1 MANIKSHDPIID
13 PCWDPVFKSIFT
25 RNTVPSEIARK
36 KLLSAILEEPVKE
49 ISISANEP
57 PVSRL
62 DQRQIRYDIQC
73 LFNSGER
80 ADIEMTLYP
89 HKWEVFRME
98 YYLSRLFANQEIR
111 EEKGSYKTLKRSYQI
126 SLLARGRLFEDSR
139 FDHRFIYYDPENKI
153 PFGGLT
159 AIITLEL
166 EKLAVTA
173 EKAVSAMSEKER
185 WAVFFKYYNDTE
197 KQPLI
202 QEITREEEGIAMAA
216 NVISGFTAAE
226 VAFFHEMS
234 VEKYELDMRA
244 HAQEAEEIGEARGE
258 ARGWEKGRVEG
269 RAEGLA
275 EGEARGRV
283 EGEARERTRILDM
296 LKSGKSPEEILTSY
310 DKQQ

>member
-1 MANIKSHDPIID
+1 MAKHEKPAKYAKHIAAHDPIID

-25 RNTVPSEIARK
+25 RNTTQSEIARK

-111 EEKGSYKTLKRSYQI
+111 ETSSGSYKTLKRSYQI

-139 FDHRFIYYDPENKI
+139 FDHRFIYYDPESKI

-166 EKLAVTA
+166 EKLGVTA

-216 NVISGFTAAE
+216 DVISGFTAAE

-258 ARGWEKGRVEG
+258 ARGWKKGRVEG
-269 RAEGLA
+269 RAEG
-275 EGEARGRV
+275 
-283 EGEARERTRILDM
+283 RTEVLDL
-296 LKSGKSPEEILTSY
+296 LKSGKSPEEILGSY
-310 DKQQ
+310 GKQQ